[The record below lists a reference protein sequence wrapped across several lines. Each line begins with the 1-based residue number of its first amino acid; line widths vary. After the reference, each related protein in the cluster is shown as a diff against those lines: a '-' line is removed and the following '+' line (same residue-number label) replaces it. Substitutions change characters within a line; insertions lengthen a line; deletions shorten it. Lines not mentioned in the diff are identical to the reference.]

1 MTFKKDGIREIELQG
16 KDKKIQ
22 KLAFKIYK
30 NIQNQLLI
38 TVTPDGY
45 LKKLW

>member
-1 MTFKKDGIREIELQG
+1 MTLKKDGIREIELQV

-22 KLAFKIYK
+22 KLMFKIYK

-38 TVTPDGY
+38 TVAPMVI
-45 LKKLW
+45 